1 MLKRGPKTPRKH
13 TLRKEDLRLSIDLHF
28 DGHLEITDGLCAR

>member
-1 MLKRGPKTPRKH
+1 
-13 TLRKEDLRLSIDLHF
+13 LRKEDLRLSIDLHF